1 VIKHIFSY
9 EGDVLIRTEEAEPIC
24 GEDFCDSCGDCLACY
39 GDEPCF
45 YNALGH
51 YWVKYEEL
59 PKKASRTMKAKT
71 KAWVIVGPRDG
82 MKSGTVRHEK
92 LTSWYALKNRYNHLS
107 RCSIRELKHRGYR
120 CVKCKVVVLA

>member
-1 VIKHIFSY
+1 MFTNMVNNNSSPHPTPGGRCEVIKHIFSY

-59 PKKASRTMKAKT
+59 PKKQGEVM
-71 KAWVIVGPRDG
+71 
-82 MKSGTVRHEK
+82 E
-92 LTSWYALKNRYNHLS
+92 
-107 RCSIRELKHRGYR
+107 
-120 CVKCKVVVLA
+120 